1 MDPTTIIGVTAAIQ
15 QLLNCIFKYSQG
27 VREAKTEINA
37 LCSELLGRRAAL
49 SHVHFIAGLDDKS
62 DEITQE
68 GKGSLSSTMFDTPQF
83 HEMLLSTKI
92 ILQELLSQLEIK
104 HDLFRSSMQRLRWP
118 LIKSD
123 VRKYVERL
131 ERCKSWI
138 VLVTT
143 SDNLWALSP
152 MPLWT
157 GKLIYYVC
165 RALCRGSYEKIC
177 AIEQHLLSQGI
188 GEEQRQKGT

>member
-1 MDPTTIIGVTAAIQ
+1 MLTAESQINYQQDHLPCSGYSSYLSPGVICLRHYKPRIYQAIMDPISIIGVTAAIQ

-37 LCSELLGRRAAL
+37 LCSELLGLRAAL
-49 SHVHFIAGLDDKS
+49 SHVHFIVGLDDKS
-62 DEITQE
+62 DEITQDV
-68 GKGSLSSTMFDTPQF
+68 KASLSSTMFDTPEF
-83 HEMLLSTKI
+83 HEMLLSTKT

-118 LIKSD
+118 LIKGD
-123 VRKYVERL
+123 VKKYVERL

-143 SDNLWALSP
+143 SDNL
-152 MPLWT
+152 
-157 GKLIYYVC
+157 
-165 RALCRGSYEKIC
+165 
-177 AIEQHLLSQGI
+177 
-188 GEEQRQKGT
+188 